1 MTTHLNIATP
11 DAEANAIAQELLNAM
26 SGKPHAQCIHA
37 LEMLATVMAMRYPCC
52 TADALTG
59 LEMSAA
65 ALKDLM
71 RQNPLMYTPTN
82 PTTH

>member
-1 MTTHLNIATP
+1 MTTHLNTANP
-11 DAEANAIAQELLNAM
+11 DAEANAIAQELLNTL

-37 LEMLATVMAMRYPCC
+37 LVMLATVMAMRYPCC
-52 TADALTG
+52 TADAVKG